1 MLIMDLFTAWRRLF
15 ALPNR
20 QATTILRVLLDEWI
34 HVRGCPQF
42 IYSDADPALM
52 GNICKGLFEA
62 LKVNHIA
69 TFRYPQANGMVERSF
84 RVVGECFRRMPED
97 KRHAWPR
104 ELPRISFAL
113 NVTAHASL
121 GDLSPFEVEHGRSCR
136 LPFDSQFVE
145 VAPADAER
153 KVPGVYG
160 QLAAASAFY
169 RKVAAEAALAARTAG
184 NAALNARGA
193 PGRCV
198 KFKLGDIV
206 VIYLPPAAEKK
217 GEGDTLAARWKA
229 KHLLQWRGPCVVSEV
244 LGGSTY
250 KVREEASGKYFT
262 RSVALM
268 AMYRGDV
275 SATVVPSPVAVVARA
290 ALAVGS
296 VFAVVD
302 EPGETSVWLMQQQE
316 EQFGDG
322 MLTGHYYTASSHD
335 LACAV
340 FKPVWI
346 EEKTGLSIVGAP
358 KRHEKAK
365 KWIGSVPDED
375 EYVKARG
382 LTFRKNGALTVKSRT
397 LLSGFTASMIS

>member
-1 MLIMDLFTAWRRLF
+1 
-15 ALPNR
+15 
-20 QATTILRVLLDEWI
+20 
-34 HVRGCPQF
+34 
-42 IYSDADPALM
+42 M

-62 LKVNHIA
+62 LKMNHIA

-160 QLAAASAFY
+160 QLAAASALY

-262 RSVALM
+262 RGVALM
-268 AMYRGDV
+268 LCTAAMSLRLWFRLLWRSWPARRSLLAPFLPWSTSLVRQASGSCNSRKSS
-275 SATVVPSPVAVVARA
+275 SAM
-290 ALAVGS
+290 G
-296 VFAVVD
+296 
-302 EPGETSVWLMQQQE
+302 
-316 EQFGDG
+316 
-322 MLTGHYYTASSHD
+322 
-335 LACAV
+335 C
-340 FKPVWI
+340 
-346 EEKTGLSIVGAP
+346 
-358 KRHEKAK
+358 
-365 KWIGSVPDED
+365 
-375 EYVKARG
+375 
-382 LTFRKNGALTVKSRT
+382 
-397 LLSGFTASMIS
+397 